1 MQHKVQILRHRQR
14 KAEQRTAPATDILDT
29 MPGLRE
35 EVARINGE
43 QALQRAIRICAGR
56 DPHGLG

>member
-1 MQHKVQILRHRQR
+1 MQYRNPFRRDRQQPR
-14 KAEQRTAPATDILDT
+14 AAKPAAATDVLDT

-35 EVARINGE
+35 EVARFNG
-43 QALQRAIRICAGR
+43 QNTLQQAIRICAGR

>member
-1 MQHKVQILRHRQR
+1 MQHKVQIPRHRRR
-14 KAEQRTAPATDILDT
+14 KVEQHSEPATDILDT